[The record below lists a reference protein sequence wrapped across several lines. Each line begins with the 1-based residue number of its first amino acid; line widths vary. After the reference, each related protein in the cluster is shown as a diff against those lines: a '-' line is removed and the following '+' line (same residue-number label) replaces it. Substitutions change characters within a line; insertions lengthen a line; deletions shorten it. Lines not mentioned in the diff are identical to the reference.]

1 MKGNTNAIVV
11 NGGGTPT
18 GDFKVR
24 VIDYDGSVIE
34 ETYCNLNDEYTLPTP
49 PTHSGLTFQE
59 WNSPYQIVDN
69 KITVT
74 DDVLVGAIYVTTSG
88 DTEFD
93 IELTPASGLTVN
105 FRMTGTKDWGDNV
118 TDSSTTHTYSAYGNY
133 TIKCSSGTMN
143 TSSTY
148 GLFGQDTSSSD
159 TASNT
164 TLKAVRFGTG
174 VSQIGQYAFTKCSSL
189 KSVSFS
195 KSVTALGNYGFSSD
209 SNIKAIVLPSTL
221 NLTATTGNYI
231 GNYAF
236 AYCRKLEDIIIPK
249 GATSL
254 PAYFLNGCGSLKEL
268 ILPESVG
275 TGGFYQYCLANCY
288 VLEKIVYLGSTL
300 EPGSYSL
307 NQCYSLKNVDV
318 TKFRNILYQYMF
330 ASDYKLGENLEFTG
344 INEIQTYAFGSCYGV
359 KKIKFNSN
367 VSTIAEYAFNSCKS
381 MEEYNFKANTAVPTL
396 SNVNAFNGISD
407 LCKIKVPWN
416 LYQNWIIASNWSTY
430 ANYIDGGTPATIT
443 FTGDNT
449 GNIYVNNNLISGTS
463 TTWVGTNM
471 PYYVYDSTNN
481 IVLPDQTLTGII
493 EGSSQTVNI
502 DLSSKNKITLETG
515 VTGLDVTFTIDGKT
529 YTATEESVSTNTT
542 RAVEDPSANPNDP
555 SISTPNGNYYIYVVG
570 SGISVDY
577 YINGGTGYMDSSGTV
592 STANQDISI
601 PVTLTE
607 ATVQTFTRPNLT
619 ANGTLGGDSFA
630 VGAQS
635 GNTQY
640 QAYYAVNGNGGNYW
654 IGTTYTSSGTSYLP
668 RYYMYNPNPLK
679 ISQLILTFT
688 GTSYMPN
695 AQSSTINNLSIY
707 ACDDNESYKSLALN
721 YTISGNAITVTI
733 TNPKNY
739 KYYRIHLRPK
749 QTQVRVSD
757 IAITGEEKVASN
769 TSNIG
774 EPTK

>member
-18 GDFKVR
+18 GDFKVK
-24 VIDYDGSVIE
+24 VIDYDGTIIE

-59 WNSPYQIVDN
+59 WNSPYQIVNN

-74 DDVLVGAIYVTTSG
+74 EDVLVGAIYVTTSG

-105 FRMTGTKDWGDNV
+105 FRMNGIKDWGDG
-118 TDSSTTHTYSAYGNY
+118 TSDSETYHTYSNYGNY
-133 TIKCSSGTMN
+133 TISCESGSMN
-143 TSSTY
+143 TNNTY
-148 GLFGQDTSSSD
+148 GLFGQDVASSD
-159 TASNT
+159 TPGNS
-164 TLKAVRFGTG
+164 TLKAVRFGSG
-174 VSQIGQYAFTKCSSL
+174 VTQIGQYAFTKCSSL

-195 KSVTALGNYGFSSD
+195 KSVTTLGNYGFSSD

-268 ILPESVG
+268 IIPESVG
-275 TGGFYQYCLANCY
+275 TKGFYQYCLANCY

-300 EPGSYSL
+300 EPGSYTL

-396 SNVNAFNGISD
+396 SNINAFNGISD

-430 ANYIDGGTPATIT
+430 ANHIDGGTPATIT

-449 GNIYVNNNLISGTS
+449 GSIYVNNNLISGTS
-463 TTWVGTNM
+463 TTWVGTDM
-471 PYYVYDSTNN
+471 PYYVYDSTSN
-481 IVLPDQTLTGII
+481 IVLPNQTLTGVT

-502 DLSSKNKITLETG
+502 DLSSKKKITLETG
-515 VTGLDVTFTIDGKT
+515 VAGLNVTFTIDGKI
-529 YTATEESVSTNTT
+529 YNAVEES
-542 RAVEDPSANPNDP
+542 
-555 SISTPNGNYYIYVVG
+555 NGDYSIYVVG

-630 VGAQS
+630 VGSQS

-640 QAYYAVNGNGGNYW
+640 PAYYAVNGNGGNYW

-679 ISQLILTFT
+679 ISQLVLTFT

-707 ACDDNESYKSLALN
+707 ACDDNESYESLALD
-721 YTISGNAITVTI
+721 YSISGNTITVSI
-733 TNPKNY
+733 TNPKSY

-757 IAITGEEKVASN
+757 IAITGEEKVPVS
-769 TSNIG
+769 
-774 EPTK
+774 